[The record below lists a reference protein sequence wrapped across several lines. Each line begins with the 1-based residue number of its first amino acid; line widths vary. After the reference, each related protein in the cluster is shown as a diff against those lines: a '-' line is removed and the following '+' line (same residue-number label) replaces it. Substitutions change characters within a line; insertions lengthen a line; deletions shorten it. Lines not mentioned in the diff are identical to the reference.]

1 MRSESSTSG
10 DLQLPTL
17 MTIARHLQT
26 TTHHFQPPA
35 SRSPLATR
43 YSLPAAHCLLL
54 CFPRPLPLTT
64 HYLPLTTYC
73 ASLFCSAQVAEQLD
87 PKRRMGP
94 KALENDSLYSPV
106 VLGHEKI
113 IKDLFEKLDVG
124 KDGELDITEL
134 QDIVAFYEDSPFDE
148 QEFFGYWDV
157 KADDGGGRA
166 NGAIDLEEFGWYMA
180 DMSGRDSAYMPHTIR
195 QFGEAMD
202 YVNATKAKLSV
213 QQYVDT
219 VKGHESAIK
228 ALFERIDAS
237 GEGEL
242 DASELSELV
251 STYSGEPFDEVT
263 FIRAWNTDGDG
274 IIDLGEFG
282 MYVAGCAGGDTEKM
296 LEAITK
302 LHTAMDHVEAKRWAL
317 DA

>member
-1 MRSESSTSG
+1 MVRVEVEVVVDRGLVG
-10 DLQLPTL
+10 DK
-17 MTIARHLQT
+17 
-26 TTHHFQPPA
+26 
-35 SRSPLATR
+35 
-43 YSLPAAHCLLL
+43 SL
-54 CFPRPLPLTT
+54 
-64 HYLPLTTYC
+64 
-73 ASLFCSAQVAEQLD
+73 
-87 PKRRMGP
+87 
-94 KALENDSLYSPV
+94 
-106 VLGHEKI
+106 
-113 IKDLFEKLDVG
+113 
-124 KDGELDITEL
+124 
-134 QDIVAFYEDSPFDE
+134 SPF
-148 QEFFGYWDV
+148 QERLGNRS
-157 KADDGGGRA
+157 KIADCA
-166 NGAIDLEEFGWYMA
+166 NSMKSIDLEEFGWYMA